1 MKRNSKLVMVLVA
14 LVLCLS
20 MVLVGCKPSGD
31 TSSTSNSSNN
41 DTTSTTGGSTGS
53 TEENVDLLPF
63 AANTTL
69 RMATGYQKPHQG
81 ISVNEGVFTEVFG
94 IKKPDEKDT
103 TKYPLGKEDPAYIA
117 AMDAYNQELTSKKEE
132 GLKLSDGKT
141 YKVGDLKPTWVEVQN
156 RLGMKFEDKWTGAG
170 SAEKEFTYWEQKLA
184 EVDMVSGSASK
195 LQVAG
200 SEGKVI
206 DIAKYLDKMP
216 NFKAYLDA
224 NPIVRLSITGS
235 VQGATKGAIYFSPY
249 FDGVN
254 DIERMPLMR
263 VDFVEKLLNG
273 EGEFTATESKAVN
286 TSAYTPYMPTTGTV
300 EVDVVKADASGTE
313 KLVKDYSKYGNI
325 ITKMNAESS
334 LTGVQAVNMLREY
347 IDKTYNGYYG
357 NNRADLFVG
366 QNAAW
371 DADELV
377 ALLRCVVANPQ
388 TLNGTDTI
396 EGFYSREDFNNQ
408 RAVDAFRFAGTL
420 FGVRGLE
427 SRQDYL
433 YFDANGELHDARQEA
448 ATYAALEKMNAMKQ
462 EGLISSAFND
472 TSKTSAKSDNYL
484 KNDSGLMSYDYNQ
497 TQTIYNGTKLND
509 KGADATDTGEK
520 YMAILVPVAKWDDGD
535 SATPDYFRFTESWR
549 SVKTDGWALSK
560 EGIGNDTNKLNAALK
575 LIDYAYSMEGQ
586 ILMSYGPDSFIKV
599 KNANATTVE
608 EKYETFNF
616 NGQQWPVISDGCA
629 EDLDKLASGNYTNFA
644 RHVLGSTLS
653 FAKSQA
659 FEIQCTHEV
668 GKEGAQQISN
678 AIGLGVI
685 KHPELAIC
693 DNMWYT
699 SIPTVLPTTSQQNT
713 IINGL
718 TELSS
723 NGKFAQNKDKT
734 NILCGLIAGG
744 YTATEFNGTGITD
757 AATAVTTVSSTWKGT
772 TYLVVKTAAWNNLK
786 AYYNEINK

>member
-20 MVLVGCKPSGD
+20 MVLVGCKPSDD
-31 TSSTSNSSNN
+31 TSSAGSSSDNGS
-41 DTTSTTGGSTGS
+41 TSTTAPGTSTGESTGS
-53 TEENVDLLPF
+53 TEQVVDLLPF

-69 RMATGYQKPHQG
+69 RMATGYQKTNQG
-81 ISVNEGVFTEVFG
+81 ITFDDTDIKDENG
-94 IKKPDEKDT
+94 I
-103 TKYPLGKEDPAYIA
+103 
-117 AMDAYNQELTSKKEE
+117 
-132 GLKLSDGKT
+132 KLSDGVT

-170 SAEKEFTYWEQKLA
+170 SAEKEFTKWESENKLG
-184 EVDMVSGSASK
+184 EVDMIAGSASK

-200 SEGKVI
+200 AEGKVI
-206 DIAKYLDKMP
+206 DIAQYLDKMP
-216 NFKAYLDA
+216 NFKAYLDS

-235 VQGATKGAIYFSPY
+235 VQGSTKGAIYFSPY

-254 DIERMPLMR
+254 DIERMPLIR

-273 EGEFTATESKAVN
+273 EGEFTATASKNLAAA
-286 TSAYTPYMPTTGTV
+286 AYQPYMPTTGSV
-300 EVDVVKADASGTE
+300 EVDVVKKDASGTE
-313 KLVKDYSKYGNI
+313 KVTKDYSKYGNI
-325 ITKMNAESS
+325 IAKMNAEAS

-357 NNRADLFVG
+357 TNRADLFVG

-388 TLNGTDTI
+388 TLNGTESI
-396 EGFYSREDFNNQ
+396 QGFYAREDFNNQ
-408 RAVDAFRFAGTL
+408 RAVDAYRFAGTL

-448 ATYAALEKMNAMKQ
+448 ATYAALERMNAMKQ
-462 EGLISSAFND
+462 EGLISASYND
-472 TSKTSAKSDNYL
+472 TTATTAKSDEYL
-484 KNDSGLMSYDYNQ
+484 KNDAGLMSYDYNQ

-535 SATPDYFRFTESWR
+535 TATPDYFRFTESWR

-560 EGIGNDTNKLNAALK
+560 AGIGNDVNKLNAALK

-599 KNANATTVE
+599 KNANATTIE

-616 NGQQWPVISDGCA
+616 NGVQWPVISDGCA
-629 EDLDKLASGNYTNFA
+629 EDLQKFASGNYTNFA
-644 RHVLGSTLS
+644 RHFLGSTLS

-668 GKEGAQQISN
+668 GKKGAEQISN
-678 AIGLGVI
+678 AIGFGII

-699 SIPTVLPTTSQQNT
+699 SIPTVLPTTNQQNT

-723 NGKFAQNKDKT
+723 SGKFSQNKGGT
-734 NILCGLIAGG
+734 SLFCSLIAGG
-744 YTATEFNGTGITD
+744 YTSAAFDGTGITNG
-757 AATAVTTVSSTWKGT
+757 ATAVTTVSTTWSGS